1 MTTALDTRATADSH
15 VRTTREWVVL
25 AVGAVVVAA
34 LCLIAGQWQWNRH
47 QARDA
52 RIEIVVA
59 NFDAPA
65 VRLETLLPGP
75 GSELGAEDEWRTITV
90 DGTYRTQDTVLLRNR
105 PVESTAGF
113 HVLVPFES
121 TDGLVLIVN
130 RGFVPTGVDGSQP
143 ESVPTPA
150 AGTIN
155 LTARLRPDEPASSRG
170 APQGQIQ
177 AINTQAVL
185 AAGPEG
191 ADWAAGRT
199 TGAYLALE
207 QESPAPAQALH
218 GLPKPSTDP
227 GSHLSYTFQ
236 WFVFAAGAVGGFLV
250 LLRRERNAAIRR
262 RREESGR
269 AAALPHDTPADVAAW
284 ITGTDPLDESSR
296 RRRRVPSDEETED
309 AQLDEQGL

>member
-1 MTTALDTRATADSH
+1 MTTALESRTTGDSH
-15 VRTTREWVVL
+15 VRTTREWIVL
-25 AVGAVVVAA
+25 AMGAVLVAA
-34 LCLIAGQWQWNRH
+34 LCLLAGQWQWNRH

-65 VRLETLLPGP
+65 VPLQTLLPGP
-75 GSELGAEDEWRTITV
+75 SSGLSAEDEWRTVTV
-90 DGTYRTQDTVLLRNR
+90 QGTYRAQDTVLLRNR

-143 ESVPTPA
+143 DSVPEPA

-185 AAGPEG
+185 AAGAEG

-236 WFVFAAGAVGGFLV
+236 WLVFAAGAIGGFLV

-262 RREESGR
+262 HREESGP
-269 AAALPHDTPADVAAW
+269 AAALPQNTPADVAAW
-284 ITGTDPLDESSR
+284 IVGADPLGKVSR
-296 RRRRVPSDEETED
+296 RRRGPSDEETED